1 MVDAKTILLVEDNP
15 DDEFLALRALRR
27 HGLRDVVV
35 ARDGEQAVDQLFEA
49 ITPLDPWLV
58 LLDLKL
64 PKMNGLEVLR
74 TIRSV
79 ERTRHTPVIV
89 ISSSQEES
97 DVVQCRELGV
107 LAYLTKP
114 IDGEKIMALLAT
126 AGLSS

>member
-1 MVDAKTILLVEDNP
+1 MDTKTILLVEDNP

-27 HGLRDVVV
+27 HGLQDVVV
-35 ARDGEQAVDQLFEA
+35 ARDGEQAVGQLFEA
-49 ITPLDPWLV
+49 APPLDPWLV

-74 TIRSV
+74 TIRSE

-89 ISSSQEES
+89 ISSSQEET
-97 DVVQCRELGV
+97 DVVKCRELGV

-126 AGLSS
+126 AGLSF